1 MREGDASGFAALRRV
16 GRSTL
21 LRAGLVSTRARSSL
35 PRSARYA
42 LLAIVTVLVGF
53 ALLAIGGALPGP
65 LGPERPVYL
74 MNDEAWFQR
83 RGRFLTAIFPES
95 LLWLTVVIGPV
106 TLALVEFLGV
116 ASPIRRSQLFALRLM
131 IHHLPSLLISWQT
144 FLRQFGMRQGLA
156 EALLRELRDE
166 ALAEFTEIGI
176 PDPHGL
182 KYVRLALLQQLQI
195 CMGIRKTSD
204 LIAIVDVLG
213 LAQSHVD
220 NGQPSIASGQPSGRF
235 AAGADGQSARARAS
249 SHWNHRSNRVSR
261 RAAARRKNAAERL
274 LGEALFLDPPSVPEW
289 IRIVDEPPWSVGI
302 RNTLEAIPRMSDP
315 ASSPETLACMTVGV
329 ALSIL
334 ADGGSERMAWFDAW
348 SLRRATGDAETRS
361 RLAAAESLCAFEFW
375 AAKAE
380 ERSRSIASSEIFAQA
395 FPDLDSVRERG
406 EDFAVT
412 GHFWR
417 VASMNKPSVFHAL
430 RRRAAALRWKGRPNR
445 MARIGMRNRLDP
457 ALVAVVTLAF
467 CGFALFGWLLERI

>member
-1 MREGDASGFAALRRV
+1 MSEGDASGIAALRRG

-21 LRAGLVSTRARSSL
+21 LRAGLVSAPARSPL
-35 PRSARYA
+35 ARSARYA
-42 LLAIVTVLVGF
+42 LLAIVSVLVGF
-53 ALLAIGGALPGP
+53 ALLAIGGAFLGP
-65 LGPERPVYL
+65 LGPARPVYP
-74 MNDEAWFQR
+74 MNDEVWLQL
-83 RGRFLTAIFPES
+83 RGRFWTAIFPES
-95 LLWLTVVIGPV
+95 LLWLAVVIGPV

-116 ASPIRRSQLFALRLM
+116 ASPVRRSQLFALRLM
-131 IHHLPSLLISWQT
+131 IHHLPNLLISWQT
-144 FLRQFGMRQGLA
+144 FLRRFGMRQGLA

-176 PDPHGL
+176 PDPNGL

-195 CMGIRKTSD
+195 CMGIRTTSD

-220 NGQPSIASGQPSGRF
+220 NGQPSIASGRISGRI
-235 AAGADGQSARARAS
+235 AAGADGISARAKAS
-249 SHWNHRSNRVSR
+249 SHWNHRSNRASQ
-261 RAAARRKNAAERL
+261 RAATKRKNAAERL

-289 IRIVDEPPWSVGI
+289 IRVVDEPPWSVGI
-302 RNTLEAIPRMSDP
+302 RDTLEAIPRMSYP

-348 SLRRATGDAETRS
+348 SQRRATGDVVTRS

-406 EDFAVT
+406 EEFAVT

-417 VASMNKPSVFHAL
+417 VASMKKPSVLHAL
-430 RRRAAALRWKGRPNR
+430 RRRAAALRRKGRPSR

-457 ALVAVVTLAF
+457 ALAAVVTLAF